1 MQLEKLQ
8 AALVQGRK
16 RISVKQLCKEVQLDR
31 ADVLQ
36 WLKHYES
43 AEPSVHASVL
53 GAKKAAIEATEERQ
67 SILSGTRP
75 GDRPA
80 RQKEPRERLHYK
92 PGFEPHTPGSA
103 PWAANY
109 GRKKLPRSAEA
120 TLERI
125 FDDSP
130 HPSEAVV
137 KGLFDLHR
145 LPRRRVLDWFAQRRR
160 ERSIRNNGRS
170 ASGQAHD

>member
-1 MQLEKLQ
+1 MQDDFCFE
-8 AALVQGRK
+8 LVTF
-16 RISVKQLCKEVQLDR
+16 
-31 ADVLQ
+31 A
-36 WLKHYES
+36 
-43 AEPSVHASVL
+43 
-53 GAKKAAIEATEERQ
+53 
-67 SILSGTRP
+67 
-75 GDRPA
+75 
-80 RQKEPRERLHYK
+80 
-92 PGFEPHTPGSA
+92 GSA

-130 HPSEAVV
+130 YPSEAVV

-160 ERSIRNNGRS
+160 ERSIRNDDRS

>member
-1 MQLEKLQ
+1 M
-8 AALVQGRK
+8 R
-16 RISVKQLCKEVQLDR
+16 
-31 ADVLQ
+31 
-36 WLKHYES
+36 
-43 AEPSVHASVL
+43 ASVL
-53 GAKKAAIEATEERQ
+53 GAKKAAIEAKEERQ
-67 SILSGTRP
+67 SILSGSRP
-75 GDRPA
+75 V

-92 PGFEPHTPGSA
+92 PGSEPHTPGLYFPKHVCSMLNTVHNVPAFLPTFSACMQKGFTFGLAIIAGSA

-125 FDDSP
+125 FDESP
-130 HPSEAVV
+130 YPSEAVV

-160 ERSIRNNGRS
+160 ERNIRNDDRS
-170 ASGQAHD
+170 ASNQAHELEQR